1 MRYNTNNPVEP
12 DGSNDPRDLSDNSGV
27 FDLLMNTGAETAK
40 DRLNRDRYT
49 YQSFHNLVIN
59 AKNQVGPTVTAAKAA
74 VNAARDEGIQDIEQS
89 VSAVD
94 ATEALAKADMLAKAA
109 ALGDDLNNKH
119 YTNYAEMISDPQT
132 RDAVVAVVDGD
143 QDQNLN
149 GWYSWNNTTKK
160 WVRFQ
165 DQPAM
170 RSVVDY
176 RVPDVITQ
184 GSRMVPLIVAG
195 QRVLLWAEDGKI
207 DGAGMADT
215 VVAAARKLVPSVD
228 ASSAFVPLMVNDF
241 GKVIAWLRQGRFE
254 AAGLTP
260 VEKVVPQINPTV
272 TGFVPLIFNEKGNVI
287 AWLRDGKFEA
297 AGLKA
302 AIDVAVQDGI
312 AAQAKKNPPKVTDG
326 SGIAAYRAKI
336 AKALGGTG
344 SARVIFTGDSWAEH
358 LMETAQP
365 LAASLYAAYGQAGTG
380 WIGRDADEGGATST
394 KSQLLNGA
402 RLVKTGFTLLDMNA
416 TQCDSLDGHAA
427 SATGTTATIAITDL
441 KTQAL
446 TWYYKDGDGT
456 FRYSVD
462 GGEPVVVAGQNTGA
476 RKSIQITGLSD
487 QAHSFTFDLVGNTGT
502 VIIYGGMATR
512 STPGVEFSKA
522 GNGGSTGTQ
531 WLGIAPFVQ
540 AYAAELKPD
549 LAVIVLGTN
558 DRNQNIQKEPFKA
571 GVQALVTAYQTGSPN
586 CSVIL
591 ITPTRSGTTP
601 ELGLLS
607 DYADAMREIV
617 SVTPNVEFIDLNGF
631 MPPRT
636 TSDAMGL
643 WLDAAHLNE
652 NGGRFVTGLLMK
664 YFLRTN

>member
-380 WIGRDADEGGATST
+380 WIGMDADEGGATST

-664 YFLRTN
+664 HFLRTN

>member
-12 DGSNDPRDLSDNSGV
+12 DGSNDPRDLFDNSGV

-380 WIGRDADEGGATST
+380 WIGMDADEGGATST

>member
-1 MRYNTNNPVEP
+1 MANNTLNPMPSNNPL
-12 DGSNDPRDLSDNSGV
+12 DFFDNSENL
-27 FDLLMNTGAETAK
+27 DLGMNSTAETFL
-40 DRLNRDRYT
+40 DRFGRPRNT
-49 YQSFHNLVIN
+49 YQAFHNLVIN
-59 AKNQVGPTVTAAKAA
+59 AKGQIDPTVAAAKSA
-74 VNAARDEGIQDIEQS
+74 VNSTAQAAIAQMEET
-89 VSAVD
+89 A
-94 ATEALAKADMLAKAA
+94 EN
-109 ALGDDLNNKH
+109 LGDDLNNKH
-119 YTNYAEMISDPQT
+119 FDTYAEMNQTPQT
-132 RDAVVAVVDGD
+132 RDAVIAVVDGD
-143 QDQNLN
+143 PDTNLN
-149 GWYSWNNTTKK
+149 GWYSWNNNTKK
-160 WVRFQ
+160 WVRFV

-170 RSVVDY
+170 RSIVDY
-176 RVPDVITQ
+176 RIPDIGFQQART
-184 GSRMVPLIVAG
+184 MPLIVG
-195 QRVLLWAEDGKI
+195 GEKVLLWLDDGKI
-207 DGAGMADT
+207 DGAGMAET
-215 VVAAARKLVPSVD
+215 VVAAARNLVPSVE
-228 ASSAFVPLMVNDF
+228 ASSALVPLMVNDA

-260 VEKVVPQINPTV
+260 IEKVVPQVNPTV
-272 TGFVPLIFNEKGNVI
+272 SGFVPLIFNEKGNVI

-297 AGLKA
+297 AGLKG
-302 AIDVAVQDGI
+302 AIDAAVQDGI

-326 SGIAAYRAKI
+326 SGIGAYRAKI

-380 WIGRDADEGGATST
+380 WIGMDADEGGAAST

-462 GGEPVVVAGQNTGA
+462 GGEPVVIAGQNTGA

-502 VIIYGGMATR
+502 VILYGGMATR
-512 STPGVEFSKA
+512 TTPGVEFSKA

-531 WLGIAPFVQ
+531 WLGIAPYVQ

-558 DRNQNIQKEPFKA
+558 DRNQSIQKEPFKA

-617 SVTPNVEFIDLNGF
+617 GVTPNVEFIDLNGF

-636 TSDAMGL
+636 ISDAMGL
-643 WLDAAHLNE
+643 WLDSAHLNE
-652 NGGRFVTGLLMK
+652 NGGRFVAGLLMK
-664 YFLRTN
+664 YFLQTN

>member
-1 MRYNTNNPVEP
+1 MAYNTNNPL
-12 DGSNDPRDLSDNSGV
+12 GSSDPRDLFDNSTNLDKG
-27 FDLLMNTGAETAK
+27 MNSTEETFL
-40 DRLNRDRYT
+40 DRFGRPRNT
-49 YQSFHNLVIN
+49 YQAFHNLVIN
-59 AKNQVGPTVTAAKAA
+59 AKNQIDPTVAAAKQAVNSTAQAAIDEMEETAA
-74 VNAARDEGIQDIEQS
+74 N
-89 VSAVD
+89 
-94 ATEALAKADMLAKAA
+94 
-109 ALGDDLNNKH
+109 LGDDLNNKR
-119 YTNYAEMISDPQT
+119 YASYAAMSADPQT

-143 QDQNLN
+143 PDINLD
-149 GWYSWNNTTKK
+149 GWYGWNNTTKK

-184 GSRMVPLIVAG
+184 GPRMMPLIVAG

-215 VVAAARKLVPSVD
+215 VIAAARKLVPSVE
-228 ASSAFVPLMVNDF
+228 ASSAFVPLMVNDS

-260 VEKVVPQINPTV
+260 VEKVVPQVNPTV
-272 TGFVPLIFNEKGNVI
+272 TGFVPLIFNERGNVI

-297 AGLKA
+297 AGLKG
-302 AIDVAVQDGI
+302 AIDAAVQDGI

-380 WIGRDADEGGATST
+380 WIGMDADEGGATST

-427 SATGTTATIAITDL
+427 SATGTTATIVITDL

-502 VIIYGGMATR
+502 VIIFGGMATR

-540 AYAAELKPD
+540 AYASELKPD

-571 GVQALVTAYQTGSPN
+571 GVQALVSAYQTGSPN